1 MTAAADTW
9 EQVSISFTPT
19 QNGVYDIY
27 AYAFGG
33 TTFTGYVDDVGV
45 TQ

>member
-9 EQVSISFTPT
+9 QQVSISFTPT

-27 AYAFGG
+27 VYAFGG
-33 TTFTGYVDDVGV
+33 TTFTGYVDDLEV